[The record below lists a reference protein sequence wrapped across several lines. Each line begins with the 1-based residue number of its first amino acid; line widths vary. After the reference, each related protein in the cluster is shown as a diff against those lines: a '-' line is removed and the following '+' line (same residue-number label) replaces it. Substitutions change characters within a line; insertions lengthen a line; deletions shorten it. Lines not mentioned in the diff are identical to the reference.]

1 MLEVGD
7 IEKKAGRRRAWIYV
21 GLMMG
26 LILIVLP
33 ITPILWRTGTRIF
46 GARINSVGYVISVLA
61 FLWIVIYLVRRW
73 SAFGPFRFLLIA
85 GLACVYFYL
94 LRFHCKFPAE
104 QLHLVEYGLLVYF
117 LYRALRIDFS
127 KTTSYAVS
135 FLISSGYGFLDEVI
149 QYVLPNRFFEIRDLM
164 TNLMA
169 SALGLLAVA
178 LLTKARPPETSIP
191 ETDG

>member
-1 MLEVGD
+1 M
-7 IEKKAGRRRAWIYV
+7 EKEAGRRRAWTYV

-26 LILIVLP
+26 LILITLP
-33 ITPILWRTGTRIF
+33 ITPMLWRTGTRIF
-46 GARINSVGYVISVLA
+46 GSHINSVGYAISVLA
-61 FLWIVIYLVRRW
+61 FLWVVIHMVRHW

-85 GLACVYFYL
+85 GLASVYFYL

-104 QLHLVEYGLLVYF
+104 RLHLVEYGLLVFF

-127 KTTSYAVS
+127 RATSYAVS
-135 FLISSGYGFLDEVI
+135 FLISSGYGFFDEVV
-149 QYVLPNRFFEIRDLM
+149 QYVLPNRVFEIRDFM

-178 LLTKARPPETSIP
+178 LLTKARPPEPSLP